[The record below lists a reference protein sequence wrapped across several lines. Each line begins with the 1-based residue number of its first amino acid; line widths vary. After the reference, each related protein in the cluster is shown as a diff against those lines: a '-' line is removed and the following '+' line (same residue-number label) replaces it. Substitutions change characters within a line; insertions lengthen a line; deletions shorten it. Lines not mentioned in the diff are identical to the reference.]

1 MTPPAAATVPGSG
14 DAPPILSEHERS
26 VLGVVVYSCTVSSIR
41 HAKDADRA
49 PSMAERGEML
59 RMSAERVAAL
69 DGLGALAASVGADAA
84 AAAEPFMGALGD
96 FDQRLRPLDWAE
108 RLLKTHL
115 ALGLLAD
122 FCRALAAGLSEPL
135 RSGLGGALVEDRFT
149 RFAADALV
157 PGIDSDPQLAGRLGL
172 WGRRVVGE
180 EIGTLQ
186 RMLASFPPLLDGA
199 AGLEDI
205 HAVLSEGAVTRM
217 RSLGLRD

>member
-69 DGLGALAASVGADAA
+69 DGLGAL
-84 AAAEPFMGALGD
+84 GD

-122 FCRALAAGLSEPL
+122 FCRTLAAGLSEPL

-217 RSLGLRD
+217 RSLGLRY

>member
-14 DAPPILSEHERS
+14 DAPPLLSEHERS

-69 DGLGALAASVGADAA
+69 DGL
-84 AAAEPFMGALGD
+84 GALGD

-199 AGLEDI
+199 AGLEDV

-217 RSLGLRD
+217 RSLGLRY

>member
-14 DAPPILSEHERS
+14 DAPPLLSEHERS

-84 AAAEPFMGALGD
+84 AAAEPFMEALGD

-122 FCRALAAGLSEPL
+122 FCRTLAAGLSEPL

-157 PGIDSDPQLAGRLGL
+157 PDIDANPQLAKGNL
-172 WGRRVVGE
+172 
-180 EIGTLQ
+180 
-186 RMLASFPPLLDGA
+186 P
-199 AGLEDI
+199 
-205 HAVLSEGAVTRM
+205 
-217 RSLGLRD
+217 

>member
-1 MTPPAAATVPGSG
+1 
-14 DAPPILSEHERS
+14 
-26 VLGVVVYSCTVSSIR
+26 
-41 HAKDADRA
+41 
-49 PSMAERGEML
+49 
-59 RMSAERVAAL
+59 
-69 DGLGALAASVGADAA
+69 
-84 AAAEPFMGALGD
+84 MGALGD

-122 FCRALAAGLSEPL
+122 FCQALVAGLSEPL
-135 RSGLGGALVEDRFT
+135 RGGLGGALVEDRFT

-157 PGIDSDPQLAGRLGL
+157 PGIDADPQLAGRLGL

-199 AGLEDI
+199 AGLEDV

>member
-14 DAPPILSEHERS
+14 DAPPLLSEHERS

-84 AAAEPFMGALGD
+84 AAAEPFMEALGD

-199 AGLEDI
+199 AGLEDV

>member
-49 PSMAERGEML
+49 PSMAECGEML

-69 DGLGALAASVGADAA
+69 DGL
-84 AAAEPFMGALGD
+84 GALGD

-115 ALGLLAD
+115 ALGLLAA
-122 FCRALAAGLSEPL
+122 FCRTLAAGLSEPL

>member
-14 DAPPILSEHERS
+14 DAPPLLSEHERS

-84 AAAEPFMGALGD
+84 TAAEPFMGALGD

-135 RSGLGGALVEDRFT
+135 RSGLSGALVED

-199 AGLEDI
+199 AGLEDV

>member
-14 DAPPILSEHERS
+14 DAPPLLSEHERS

-49 PSMAERGEML
+49 PSMAECGEML
-59 RMSAERVAAL
+59 RMSAERVA
-69 DGLGALAASVGADAA
+69 
-84 AAAEPFMGALGD
+84 
-96 FDQRLRPLDWAE
+96 
-108 RLLKTHL
+108 
-115 ALGLLAD
+115 
-122 FCRALAAGLSEPL
+122 GLS
-135 RSGLGGALVEDRFT
+135 GALVEDRSA

-199 AGLEDI
+199 AGLEDV

>member
-1 MTPPAAATVPGSG
+1 MTPPAAATAPGSG

-49 PSMAERGEML
+49 PSMTECGEML

-69 DGLGALAASVGADAA
+69 DGL
-84 AAAEPFMGALGD
+84 GALGD

-122 FCRALAAGLSEPL
+122 FCRTLAAGLSEPL

>member
-49 PSMAERGEML
+49 PSMAECGEML

-69 DGLGALAASVGADAA
+69 DGL
-84 AAAEPFMGALGD
+84 GALGD

-122 FCRALAAGLSEPL
+122 FCRTLAAGLSEPL

-157 PGIDSDPQLAGRLGL
+157 PGIGSDPQLAGRLGL

>member
-1 MTPPAAATVPGSG
+1 M
-14 DAPPILSEHERS
+14 
-26 VLGVVVYSCTVSSIR
+26 
-41 HAKDADRA
+41 
-49 PSMAERGEML
+49 
-59 RMSAERVAAL
+59 
-69 DGLGALAASVGADAA
+69 GADAA

-135 RSGLGGALVEDRFT
+135 RSGLGGALVEDRSA

-199 AGLEDI
+199 AGLEDV

>member
-49 PSMAERGEML
+49 PSMAECGEML

-69 DGLGALAASVGADAA
+69 DGL
-84 AAAEPFMGALGD
+84 GALGD

-122 FCRALAAGLSEPL
+122 FCRTLAAGLSEPL

>member
-49 PSMAERGEML
+49 PSMAECGEML

-69 DGLGALAASVGADAA
+69 DGL
-84 AAAEPFMGALGD
+84 GALGD

-122 FCRALAAGLSEPL
+122 FCRTLAAGLSEPL
-135 RSGLGGALVEDRFT
+135 RSGLGGALVEDHFT

-217 RSLGLRD
+217 RSLGLRY

>member
-69 DGLGALAASVGADAA
+69 DGLGAL
-84 AAAEPFMGALGD
+84 GD

-122 FCRALAAGLSEPL
+122 FCRTLAAGLSEPL

-186 RMLASFPPLLDGA
+186 RMLSSFPPLLDGA

-217 RSLGLRD
+217 RSLGLRY

>member
-49 PSMAERGEML
+49 PSMAECGEML

-69 DGLGALAASVGADAA
+69 DGL
-84 AAAEPFMGALGD
+84 GALGD

-122 FCRALAAGLSEPL
+122 FCRTLAAGLSEPL

-217 RSLGLRD
+217 RSLGLRY

>member
-14 DAPPILSEHERS
+14 DAPPLLSEHERS

-49 PSMAERGEML
+49 PSMAERGQML

-69 DGLGALAASVGADAA
+69 DGLGAL
-84 AAAEPFMGALGD
+84 GD
-96 FDQRLRPLDWAE
+96 FDQ

-122 FCRALAAGLSEPL
+122 FCRTLAAGLSEPL
-135 RSGLGGALVEDRFT
+135 RSGLGGALVEDRSA

-199 AGLEDI
+199 AGLEDV

>member
-1 MTPPAAATVPGSG
+1 MPDLQLLIFLV
-14 DAPPILSEHERS
+14 IL
-26 VLGVVVYSCTVSSIR
+26 
-41 HAKDADRA
+41 
-49 PSMAERGEML
+49 
-59 RMSAERVAAL
+59 
-69 DGLGALAASVGADAA
+69 
-84 AAAEPFMGALGD
+84 
-96 FDQRLRPLDWAE
+96 
-108 RLLKTHL
+108 L
-115 ALGLLAD
+115 ALIFD
-122 FCRALAAGLSEPL
+122 FINGFHDTANAIATSVSTRAIHPQHAIIMAAGLSEPL
-135 RSGLGGALVEDRFT
+135 RSGLGGALVEDRSA

-199 AGLEDI
+199 AGLEDV

>member
-49 PSMAERGEML
+49 PSMAECGEML

-69 DGLGALAASVGADAA
+69 DGL
-84 AAAEPFMGALGD
+84 GALGD

-122 FCRALAAGLSEPL
+122 FCRTLAAGLSEPL

-180 EIGTLQ
+180 GIGTLQ

>member
-14 DAPPILSEHERS
+14 DAPPLLSEHERS

-69 DGLGALAASVGADAA
+69 DGLGAL
-84 AAAEPFMGALGD
+84 GD

-135 RSGLGGALVEDRFT
+135 RSGLGGALVEDRSA

-199 AGLEDI
+199 AGLEDV

>member
-49 PSMAERGEML
+49 PSMAECGEML

-69 DGLGALAASVGADAA
+69 DGL
-84 AAAEPFMGALGD
+84 GALGD

-122 FCRALAAGLSEPL
+122 FCRTLAAGLSEPL

-205 HAVLSEGAVTRM
+205 HAVLSEGAVTRLW
-217 RSLGLRD
+217 SLGLRY

>member
-14 DAPPILSEHERS
+14 DAPPLLSEHERS

-69 DGLGALAASVGADAA
+69 DGLGAL
-84 AAAEPFMGALGD
+84 GD

-135 RSGLGGALVEDRFT
+135 RSGLGGALVEDRSA

-199 AGLEDI
+199 AGLEDV

-217 RSLGLRD
+217 RSLGLRY

>member
-69 DGLGALAASVGADAA
+69 DGLGAL
-84 AAAEPFMGALGD
+84 GD

-135 RSGLGGALVEDRFT
+135 RSGLGGALVEDRSA

-199 AGLEDI
+199 AGLEDV

>member
-14 DAPPILSEHERS
+14 DAPPLLSEHERS

-69 DGLGALAASVGADAA
+69 DGLGAL
-84 AAAEPFMGALGD
+84 GD

-135 RSGLGGALVEDRFT
+135 RSGLSGALVEDRSA

-199 AGLEDI
+199 AGLEDV

>member
-14 DAPPILSEHERS
+14 DAPPLLSEHERS

-69 DGLGALAASVGADAA
+69 DGLGALAGADAA

-135 RSGLGGALVEDRFT
+135 RSGLGGALVEDRSA

-199 AGLEDI
+199 AGLEDV

>member
-14 DAPPILSEHERS
+14 DAPPVLSEHERS

-49 PSMAERGEML
+49 PSMAERGQML

-69 DGLGALAASVGADAA
+69 DGL
-84 AAAEPFMGALGD
+84 GALGD

-122 FCRALAAGLSEPL
+122 FCQALVAGLSEPL
-135 RSGLGGALVEDRFT
+135 RGGLGGALVEDRFT

-157 PGIDSDPQLAGRLGL
+157 PGIDADPQLAGRLGL

-186 RMLASFPPLLDGA
+186 RMLASFPPLLEGA
-199 AGLEDI
+199 AGLEDV
-205 HAVLSEGAVTRM
+205 HAALSEGAVTRM

>member
-14 DAPPILSEHERS
+14 DAPPVLSEHERS

-49 PSMAERGEML
+49 PSMAERGQML

-69 DGLGALAASVGADAA
+69 DGLGALAASVGADAD

-122 FCRALAAGLSEPL
+122 FCRTLAAGLSEPL
-135 RSGLGGALVEDRFT
+135 RSGLSGALVEDRSA

-157 PGIDSDPQLAGRLGL
+157 PGIDSDPQLAGA
-172 WGRRVVGE
+172 WSGRRSA
-180 EIGTLQ
+180 
-186 RMLASFPPLLDGA
+186 RSSACSPPSRPCSTAPPGWRT
-199 AGLEDI
+199 
-205 HAVLSEGAVTRM
+205 STRCSP
-217 RSLGLRD
+217 RAP